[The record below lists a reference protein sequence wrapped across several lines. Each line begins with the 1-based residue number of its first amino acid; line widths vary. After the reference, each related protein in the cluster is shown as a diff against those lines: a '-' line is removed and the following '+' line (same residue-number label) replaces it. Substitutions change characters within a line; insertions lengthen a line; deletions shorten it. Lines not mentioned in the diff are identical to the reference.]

1 MRKSSCLVIA
11 RAVLSHK
18 MQAIRR
24 VAILRKVS
32 AFEQISR
39 LQLLGQVDAEESR
52 RILSDRAV
60 VESHD
65 THKSAA
71 LLVEQ
76 CVRDHTSEV
85 RVLEQLTPED
95 GHWADLVISVGGDG
109 TFLQAS
115 HAVDDSCSTPIL
127 GVNSC
132 PQTSFGYYCSTIKDS
147 FEQYFKKVTNGDIL
161 PMALWRMKVFL
172 NGVPHSKLMLN
183 DALFGGLLSADTVK
197 YIIKY
202 DQQSQMQKS
211 SGVWIATSAGSTAAI
226 LSAGGVMQHLNSK
239 RLQFRVRELFPLS
252 VPNDVP
258 LACGFVDEDLEII
271 TRMTNSRL
279 FLDGT
284 HEMISLKFGDRL
296 SFRPSQR
303 PLYCYYSEINEIHR
317 KQVLDLQASYRD
329 RLSICMNAFDQ
340 KASSSSPTN

>member
-1 MRKSSCLVIA
+1 
-11 RAVLSHK
+11 
-18 MQAIRR
+18 MQGIRR

-32 AFEQISR
+32 AFDHITR
-39 LQLLGQVDAEESR
+39 LQSLGQADSEESR

-60 VESHD
+60 VESHE
-65 THKSAA
+65 THKSAFH
-71 LLVEQ
+71 LVEK
-76 CVRDHTSEV
+76 CVRNHTNQV
-85 RVLEQLTPED
+85 RVLEHITPED

-132 PQTSFGYYCSTIKDS
+132 PQTSFGYYCSTMKDS
-147 FEQYFKKVTNGDIL
+147 FEEYFGQVVSGKVL
-161 PMALWRMKVFL
+161 PLALWRMKVFL

-183 DALFGGLLSADTVK
+183 DALFGGLLSADTVR

-226 LSAGGVMQHLNSK
+226 LSAGGVMQPLNSK

-252 VPNDVP
+252 VPDDVP
-258 LACGFVDEDLEII
+258 LACGFVDEDLEIT

-317 KQVLDLQASYRD
+317 KQVLDLQASFRD
-329 RLSICMNAFDQ
+329 RLSICINAFDR
-340 KASSSSPTN
+340 KALSS